1 MIGGDSHFRFVIHES
16 WLFHLVQKATNYF
29 VYLGI
34 IKSNHFLMRYG
45 ISNLSIVPVR
55 SEPREKGEMCTQI
68 LFGEHYTILEEQA
81 KWCRIKLEF
90 DGYEGWIDRIMV
102 NEVDEQSFA
111 QLLDIPRIV
120 TTDVFNIVQQADNY
134 SNFLIVAGSSLP
146 HFDPVSRTFQIGE
159 VIYNILGHNISKDRQ
174 GVREIIIDNALKY
187 FNSPYLWGGRSPFGI
202 DCSGFT
208 QVLYKMAGLSIPRD
222 AVQQSL
228 LGDNLS
234 FVEEALPGDLAFFD
248 NEDGAIVHVGIIWE
262 KNKIIH
268 SSGKVRIDNVDHS
281 GIYNIDTKRYTHQMR
296 LMRRIIRD

>member
-1 MIGGDSHFRFVIHES
+1 
-16 WLFHLVQKATNYF
+16 
-29 VYLGI
+29 
-34 IKSNHFLMRYG
+34 MRYG

-81 KWCRIKLEF
+81 KWCRIKLAF

-102 NEVDEQSFA
+102 NEVEEQSFV
-111 QLLDIPRIV
+111 QLSEMPVIV
-120 TTDVFNIVQQADNY
+120 TTDVFNIVQQAGGY
-134 SNFLIVAGSSLP
+134 TNFLIVAGSSLP
-146 HFDPVSRTFQIGE
+146 HFDPLSRTFQIGD
-159 VIYNILGHNISKDRQ
+159 IAYNILGNSITQDGR
-174 GVREIIIDNALKY
+174 GVREIIIDNGLKY

-222 AVQQSL
+222 AVQQSI

-248 NEDGAIVHVGIIWE
+248 NEDGSIIHVGIIWE

-268 SSGKVRIDNVDHS
+268 SSGKVRIDNVDHF

>member
-1 MIGGDSHFRFVIHES
+1 
-16 WLFHLVQKATNYF
+16 
-29 VYLGI
+29 
-34 IKSNHFLMRYG
+34 MRYG

-55 SEPREKGEMCTQI
+55 SEPRDKGEMCTQI

-81 KWCRIKLEF
+81 KWCRIKLAF
-90 DGYEGWIDRIMV
+90 DGYEGWIDQMMV
-102 NEVDEQSFA
+102 NETSEQSFMELSA
-111 QLLDIPRIV
+111 IRGTV
-120 TTDVFNIVQQADNY
+120 TTDVFNIVQQAGNY

-146 HFDPVSRTFQIGE
+146 NFDPHSRTFQIGD
-159 VIYNILGHNISKDRQ
+159 VNYSILGNNISKDRQ

-202 DCSGFT
+202 DCSGFA
-208 QVLYKMAGLSIPRD
+208 QILYKMAGLSIPRD
-222 AVQQSL
+222 AVHQSV

-248 NEDGAIVHVGIIWE
+248 NEDGAIVHVGVIWE